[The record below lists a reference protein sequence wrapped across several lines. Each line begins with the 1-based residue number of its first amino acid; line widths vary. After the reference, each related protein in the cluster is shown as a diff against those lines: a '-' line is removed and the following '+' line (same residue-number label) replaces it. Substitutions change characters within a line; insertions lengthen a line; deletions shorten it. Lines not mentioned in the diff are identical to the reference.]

1 MARAA
6 KSSSKPGRRP
16 IFSMFFLFCWFVAPF
31 LLFSIAKGK
40 LPTYMLPL
48 MAPLAV
54 MIAKYGVDCVRKH
67 RMKALQANGILNLT
81 FGAVAVAGAGRGC
94 GAGENVVD
102 LCPALH
108 VGGDGLGKPAVG

>member
-1 MARAA
+1 MILLGCLPWLALL
-6 KSSSKPGRRP
+6 PGALFKGWKERRNNP
-16 IFSMFFLFCWFVAPF
+16 PMFFLFCWFVAPF

-81 FGAVAVAGAGRGC
+81 FGAVAVAG
-94 GAGENVVD
+94 
-102 LCPALH
+102 
-108 VGGDGLGKPAVG
+108 